1 MEFDVLTLFP
11 QIFSALQES
20 IPGRALDAGIAKL
33 NLIQIRD
40 FSADKHRTVDDQPY
54 GGGAGMVMRCE
65 PLFAAW
71 ESAKNRSPLPIR
83 TILLSPQ
90 GEPLSQQKLQ
100 TWATNLPGKERLVLV
115 CGRYEGIDE
124 RFVEECVDE
133 EVSLGDFV
141 LSGGEIPA
149 LALIDGLIRLL
160 PGALG
165 NEQSAQTESFS
176 EGLLEH
182 PHYTRPPEFRGL
194 KVPDVLL
201 SGNHAR
207 IAQWR
212 REQSLSRT
220 RARRPDLLPR
230 TDGLV
235 NPRGLW

>member
-1 MEFDVLTLFP
+1 VEFDVLTLFP
-11 QIFSALQES
+11 QMFSALQES
-20 IPGRALDAGIAKL
+20 IPGRALEAGIARL

-40 FSADKHRTVDDQPY
+40 FATDKHRTVDDQPY

-71 ESAKNRSPLPIR
+71 EKARDRSPLPIR
-83 TILLSPQ
+83 TVLLSPQ
-90 GEPLSQQKLQ
+90 GQPMSQKLLQ
-100 TWATNLPGKERLVLV
+100 AWASEMPGKERLVLI

-124 RFVEECVDE
+124 RFIEECVDE

-149 LALIDGLIRLL
+149 LALIDGMIRLL

-165 NEQSAQTESFS
+165 NEQSAVTESFS

-194 KVPDVLL
+194 KVPEVLL
-201 SGNHAR
+201 SGNHSR

-212 REQSLSRT
+212 AEQSRSRT
-220 RARRPDLLPR
+220 KARRPDLLGPSPGR
-230 TDGLV
+230 AGS
-235 NPRGLW
+235 